1 MSEGSSKRRRIAR
14 LMSRALAV
22 GVAAAGRLEAQSG
35 DSPYLRPTTV
45 TVIITNDRL
54 YSGQYS
60 AQGVSRV
67 CGKMDL
73 GFPHR
78 ARSFTVEFPDDEPDL
93 KVRSVSFNSDTLPPG
108 SSTGSFYLAVG
119 VRVGERGAPPLYV
132 VRANE
137 PQYNEPGTASLAND
151 KGVTT
156 LAVEGTAALGVQVK
170 VKVVCNPKT

>member
-1 MSEGSSKRRRIAR
+1 MSDGSSRRTRFAR
-14 LMSRALAV
+14 LMFRALAV
-22 GVAAAGRLEAQSG
+22 GVAAAGRLDAQSG
-35 DSPYLRPTTV
+35 DSPYRRQTAV

-54 YSGQYS
+54 YSGEYV

-108 SSTGSFYLAVG
+108 SSTSSFYLAVG
-119 VRVGERGAPPLYV
+119 VRVGERGTPPLYV

-137 PQYNEPGTASLAND
+137 PQFKEPGTASLMND

-156 LAVEGTAALGVQVK
+156 LTVEGTAALDVQIK
-170 VKVVCNPKT
+170 VKVVCSPKT